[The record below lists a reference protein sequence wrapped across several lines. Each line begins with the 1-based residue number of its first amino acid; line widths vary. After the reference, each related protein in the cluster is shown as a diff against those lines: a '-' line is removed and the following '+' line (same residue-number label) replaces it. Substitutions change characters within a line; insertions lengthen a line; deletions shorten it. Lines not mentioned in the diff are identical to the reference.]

1 MQLNEL
7 DNNYAITTKDLS
19 DGLRKSA
26 STAKVFGVEMQ
37 DLLSYITAIGSTTRE
52 SGSIIGNGLKT
63 IISRITTMSE
73 AETALNGVNI
83 SIRDMAGN
91 VKPVSSIIETLA
103 GKWSDLSN
111 EQRQNLGVFSS
122 RPIW

>member
-1 MQLNEL
+1 M
-7 DNNYAITTKDLS
+7 S